1 MILFAYDGS
10 AGARQAIAAASELL
24 SGQALVVHIWTP
36 LPPGAAPA
44 VATPGVPGAGL
55 AQMAEAERE
64 IERHSSEILEEGARQ
79 AAEAGFVVE
88 RTLIR
93 GSGGAAWREL
103 LEVAESR
110 KPDLVVVGRRGM
122 SPLRSVMLGSVSHGI
137 VQHSPVPV
145 LVVPPED

>member
-10 AGARQAIAAASELL
+10 AGARRAISAASALL

-36 LPPGAAPA
+36 LPHGAAPA
-44 VATPGVPGAGL
+44 VAAPGVPGAGL
-55 AQMAEAERE
+55 AQMVEAERE
-64 IERHSSEILEEGARQ
+64 IERRASEILEEGARQ
-79 AAEAGFVVE
+79 AADAGFVVE
-88 RTLIR
+88 RALIR

-103 LEVAESR
+103 LDVTESR
-110 KPDLVVVGRRGM
+110 GPDLVVVGRRGM
-122 SPLRSVMLGSVSHGI
+122 SPLRSVLLGSVSHGI